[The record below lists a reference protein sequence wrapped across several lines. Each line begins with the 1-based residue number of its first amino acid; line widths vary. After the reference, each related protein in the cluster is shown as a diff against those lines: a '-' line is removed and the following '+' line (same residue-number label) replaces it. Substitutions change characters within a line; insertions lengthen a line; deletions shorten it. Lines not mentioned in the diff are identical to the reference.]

1 MESELFIKIALAI
14 LSIIG
19 AIITGVLIPYLRTKI
34 SANKLV
40 EIQYWVNAAVTAAE
54 QIFKYHM
61 KNPKQ
66 SNLTSRWCIHS
77 A

>member
-19 AIITGVLIPYLRTKI
+19 AIIAGVLIPYLRTKI

-40 EIQYWVNAAVTAAE
+40 EIQYWANAAVTAAE
-54 QIFKYHM
+54 QIF
-61 KNPKQ
+61 NEPKMGSQ
-66 SNLTSRWCIHS
+66 RRSMLWTS
-77 A
+77 